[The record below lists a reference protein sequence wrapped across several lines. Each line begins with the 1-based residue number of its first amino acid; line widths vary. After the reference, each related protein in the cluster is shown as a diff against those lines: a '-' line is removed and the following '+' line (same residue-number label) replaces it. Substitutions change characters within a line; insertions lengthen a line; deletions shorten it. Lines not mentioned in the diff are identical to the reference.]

1 MRFDRGIEGPQMEV
15 SVESH
20 LVGTNLHLTTKVAE
34 EVNRRILILEEK
46 AIKEALIS
54 LGWTPPRGGM

>member
-1 MRFDRGIEGPQMEV
+1 MRFDQGNEVKMDV

-20 LVGTNLHLTTKVAE
+20 LVGTDLHLTTKAAG

-54 LGWTPPRGGM
+54 LGRTPPRS

>member
-1 MRFDRGIEGPQMEV
+1 MRFDQGNEVRMDV

-20 LVGTNLHLTTKVAE
+20 LDGTNLHLTTKVAR
-34 EVNRRILILEEK
+34 EVNKRILILEEE

-54 LGWTPPRGGM
+54 LGWTPPRGEI